1 MKRERSG
8 FSIMRRLIKLVRP
21 LSGFMVLAVF
31 LGVAGFL
38 CAIQITVA
46 GSMAALTAA
55 GADGGIP
62 IKAGCIFIVVFAV
75 LRGFLHYGE
84 QACNHYIA
92 FRLLALIRDRV
103 FKALRVL
110 APAKL
115 EGRDKGDLVSMITSD
130 IELLEVFYAH
140 TISPI
145 CIAVITS
152 VVMLI
157 FIGRYS
163 IILSIVA
170 LAAYVTVGAV
180 IPLTS
185 SKYNRDAGM
194 TYRDSAG
201 KLSGFVLESMRGLL
215 ETVRYSQC
223 KNRLDSM
230 LNRTDELN
238 ALQKKLKRNEGHTSA
253 ATDVSIIVFSLIMLF
268 TAIAL
273 KNAGIIGA
281 DGVVAAT
288 VAMMSSFGPVVALS
302 GLSGNLTYT
311 LAAGERVLSLLD
323 EKPEVEENKDGI
335 NVVFDSQT
343 CDNVGFSYREN
354 VKVLDSFN
362 LSVQP
367 DEIVSITGPSGSGK
381 STALKLLM
389 RFWDVD
395 EGKVCM
401 SGENVKDIRTVSLRN
416 NQSLVCQ
423 ETQLFNESIEAN
435 IRIAD
440 ADATDE
446 QVIQAAKKASIH
458 DFIMTLPD
466 GYKTNVG
473 ELGDLLSD
481 GEKQRIGLARAF
493 LKNSPMILLD
503 EPTSNLDSLNE
514 GRILR
519 SLGEFSKGK
528 SIVIV
533 SHRKST
539 SRIADRSYSVVRGKL
554 Q

>member
-1 MKRERSG
+1 MK
-8 FSIMRRLIKLVRP
+8 RLIKLVKP
-21 LSGFMVLAVF
+21 LSGFMALAVF
-31 LGVAGFL
+31 LGVTGFL

-46 GSMAALTAA
+46 GSMTALTAA
-55 GADGGIP
+55 GIDGGLAV
-62 IKAGCIFIVVFAV
+62 KTGCIFIAVFAV

-92 FRLLALIRDRV
+92 FRLLALIRDKV

-152 VVMLI
+152 VIMLV

-163 IILSIVA
+163 LWLALVA
-170 LAAYVTVGAV
+170 LIGYVTVGAV

-185 SKYNRDAGM
+185 SEFNRDAGM
-194 TYRDSAG
+194 TYRDEAG
-201 KLSGFVLESMRGLL
+201 RLSGFVLESMRGLL
-215 ETVRYSQC
+215 ETIRYSQC
-223 KNRLDSM
+223 SKRLEKM
-230 LNRTDELN
+230 LKKTDALN
-238 ALQKKLKRNEGHTSA
+238 SLQKKLKKTEGHTSA
-253 ATDVSIIVFSLIMLF
+253 ATDISIIAFSLIMLF
-268 TAIAL
+268 VSVSL
-273 KNAGIIGA
+273 KNAGLIGA
-281 DGVVAAT
+281 DGVVVST

-302 GLSGNLTYT
+302 GLSANLTYT

-323 EKPEVEENKDGI
+323 ETPEVEENTDGAD
-335 NVVFDSQT
+335 VEFESEE
-343 CDNVGFSYREN
+343 CRNVGFSYN
-354 VKVLDSFN
+354 DGVKVLDSFDF
-362 LSVQP
+362 SVNP
-367 DEIVSITGPSGSGK
+367 GEIVAITGPSGSGK
-381 STALKLLM
+381 STALKLMM
-389 RFWDVD
+389 RFWDAD
-395 EGKVCM
+395 EGEVDM
-401 SGENVKDIRTVSLRN
+401 SNVNIKDIKTASLRS
-416 NQSLVCQ
+416 NQSLVSQ
-423 ETQLFNESIEAN
+423 ETQLFNESVAAN

-440 ADATDE
+440 FNASDE
-446 QVIQAAKKASIH
+446 EVIEAAKKASIH
-458 DFIMTLPD
+458 DFIMTLPK
-466 GYKTNVG
+466 GYDTNVG
-473 ELGDLLSD
+473 ELGGLLSD

-519 SLGEFSKGK
+519 SVGEFSKGK
-528 SIVIV
+528 SVIIV